1 MIKVVLLGAGNLA
14 FHLTNKLLNTSGIHL
29 VEVYNRTIANIDYL
43 KTKTSITNSLEAIED
58 ADIYILCLS
67 DNAISEVS
75 SKLKATNKLVVH
87 TAGTMAMIGSVLM
100 ILLVGGLLFLDWRN
114 KPNEPK
120 ADKIN

>member
-29 VEVYNRTIANIDYL
+29 VQVYNRTIANIDYL

-58 ADIYILCLS
+58 ADIYILCVS

-75 SKLKATNKLVVH
+75 SKLKAFRSEC
-87 TAGTMAMIGSVLM
+87 IPS
-100 ILLVGGLLFLDWRN
+100 
-114 KPNEPK
+114 
-120 ADKIN
+120 